1 MFQTDLIEKCR
12 NNNRRAQLK
21 LYRQYCDAM
30 FCVAK
35 RYMHN
40 REDAEDAVQEA
51 FIKVFQKLH
60 QYREEVAFGAWL
72 KRIVI
77 NHCLDRVRK
86 EKERLLSVKDV
97 FPEIVAEDTETEGW
111 FVEDSVTQK
120 MVVRTMEQLPEN
132 SRYVVMLFLVEGYDH
147 EEISEILGI
156 TEVNSRTLLSRGK
169 KKLRE
174 MLREYREA

>member
-12 NNNRRAQLK
+12 DNNRRAQLK

-35 RYMHN
+35 RYLN
-40 REDAEDAVQEA
+40 SREDAEDAVQESFVKA
-51 FIKVFQKLH
+51 FQKLY
-60 QYREEVAFGAWL
+60 QYKEEVTFGAWL

-77 NHCLDRVRK
+77 NHCLDRVK
-86 EKERLLSVKDV
+86 AEKERLLSIEDV
-97 FPEIVAEDTETEGW
+97 FPEVAEEEEKEW
-111 FVEDSVTQK
+111 LVADSVTPG
-120 MVVRTMEQLPEN
+120 MVVRAIEQLPEG
-132 SRYVVMLFLVEGYDH
+132 SRYVVMLFLMEGYDH

-156 TEVNSRTLLSRGK
+156 TEVNSRTLLFRGK

-174 MLREYREA
+174 MLKEQVG